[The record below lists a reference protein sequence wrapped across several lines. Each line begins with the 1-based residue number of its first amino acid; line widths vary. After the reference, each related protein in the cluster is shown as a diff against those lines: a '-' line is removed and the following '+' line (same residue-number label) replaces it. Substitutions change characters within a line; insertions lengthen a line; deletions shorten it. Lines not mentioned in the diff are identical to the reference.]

1 MTSKSLYFKLL
12 WEDLK
17 RRSWA
22 IALAV
27 IAFFFALPINLA
39 LTMEN
44 AQADNFYRY
53 NDYVSLD
60 AMHWSSEAAKAARI
74 LELKTGIVLSG
85 GEFGNGFLAFLMI
98 VTAVV
103 MGVSSFA
110 YLHNRRKVDF
120 YHSLPI
126 RREMMYLVQY
136 TGGVLII
143 AGIYLLNLIFYVG
156 VSCTYGVPV
165 GNVLGGLLAG
175 WLLNLL
181 YFLLLYGVTVA
192 AVMLTGQLLVG
203 LLAVGVLFFFLPV
216 LVLVLESYCEIFFET
231 MPVQWQWEEGWLMDT
246 LKWISP
252 FTAYLFALSWGMKEL
267 GNHIPALI
275 VTFFAVL
282 ALGIF
287 GMALY
292 RLRPLESA
300 GRAMAF
306 RRTRTPI
313 RFIMVWGYGIMGAL
327 FFWMIQSRPYWA
339 VFGAVMGALISHCV
353 IEVIYHFDFKKLF
366 AHWPQMI
373 LAVALSI
380 ALFFS
385 FRFDWWGYDSY
396 LPAEEKVESA
406 SVSMDLDQNWLSGR
420 KIETA
425 PDGSQSV
432 SWEDSDEYRMENMYI
447 TDLQPVLT
455 LAQEGIRQ
463 EKAAREER
471 FDQWKQSGSSPAD
484 ERQNLVWS
492 SFQVSYRLNNGRT
505 VSRRYNFGMDENMME
520 AYSQLYE
527 QPAYKEGL
535 YSILGQSAENL
546 AWASYEESG
555 AVYGGMTDRKSLSQL
570 LAAYQAD
577 LMDLTVETRQKE
589 NPVGRLMFADQEQKK
604 FLDEHSVQAGRN
616 AYSSDTYTPYDVCQ
630 GWPVYPSFDRTL
642 SFLRDQDIAAGYG
655 LNSEDVDSISVD
667 FYWNEE
673 KTLEELQAVNSRF
686 ETIDRMVF
694 DDPEEIALLL
704 SAFSEDE
711 MYNYN
716 GLCDVRGDF
725 TLYVRTKKGDGV
737 SGSLQ
742 MNRITPEIEELFVG
756 TGLFEE

>member
-1 MTSKSLYFKLL
+1 MTSRSLYFKLL

-27 IAFFFALPINLA
+27 IAFFFTLPINLA

-44 AQADNFYRY
+44 AQADNFYAY
-53 NDYVSLD
+53 NNYVSLD
-60 AMHWSSEAAKAARI
+60 AVHWSSEGAKAARI
-74 LELKTGIVLSG
+74 LELKTEIVLNEG
-85 GEFGNGFLAFLMI
+85 AFGNGLLAFLMI
-98 VTAVV
+98 VTAIV
-103 MGVSSFA
+103 MGVSSFS

-126 RREMMYLVQY
+126 RRELMYLVQY
-136 TGGVLII
+136 AGGFVII
-143 AGIYLLNLIFYVG
+143 AGAYLLNLIFYMG
-156 VSCTYGVPV
+156 VSCAYGVPV

-181 YFLLLYGVTVA
+181 YFLLMYGVTVT

-203 LLAVGVLFFFLPV
+203 VLAVGILFFFLPV

-231 MPVQWQWEEGWLMDT
+231 MPSRSEGLLIDT

-252 FTAYLFALSWGMKEL
+252 FSAYLFAISWGMKEL

-275 VTFFAVL
+275 VTFFAAA

-306 RRTRTPI
+306 KRTKAPI
-313 RFIMVWGYGIMGAL
+313 RFILVWGFGVMGAL
-327 FFWMIQSRPYWA
+327 FFWVIQSRPYWA

-366 AHWPQMI
+366 AHWPQLI
-373 LAVALSI
+373 LSAVLSM

-385 FRFDWWGYDSY
+385 FRFDWWGYDGY
-396 LPAEEKVESA
+396 LPAEEKVASA
-406 SVSMDLDQNWLSGR
+406 SVSMDMDQNWLASR
-420 KIETA
+420 RIETA
-425 PDGSQSV
+425 ADGSQSV
-432 SWEDSDEYRMENMYI
+432 AWEDSDEYRLENMYI
-447 TDLQPVLT
+447 TDLKPVLK
-455 LAQEGIRQ
+455 LAEEGIRQ
-463 EKAAREER
+463 EKETREER
-471 FDQWKQSGSSPAD
+471 FNQWKQPGGSPMD
-484 ERQNLVWS
+484 ERQNLVWG
-492 SFQVSYRLNNGRT
+492 SFQVSYRLKSGRT
-505 VSRRYNFGMDENMME
+505 VSRRYNMGMDENMLE
-520 AYSQLYE
+520 VYSQLYE

-535 YSILGQSAENL
+535 YPILRQSAGNL
-546 AWASYEESG
+546 AWAGYEECG
-555 AVYGGMTDRKSLSQL
+555 AVQGAVSDQESLSEL

-577 LMDLTVETRQKE
+577 LMDLTVKTRQKE
-589 NPVGRLMFADQEQKK
+589 NPIGQLMFADEEQKK
-604 FLDEHSVQAGRN
+604 FLEEHSVLPERN
-616 AYSSDTYTPYDVCQ
+616 SYSPDTYTARDVCQ
-630 GWPVYPSFDRTL
+630 SWPVYPSFNRTL
-642 SFLRDQDIAAGYG
+642 SFLREQDIPAGYG
-655 LNSEDVDSISVD
+655 LKSEDVYNITVS

-673 KTLEELQAVNSRF
+673 ISLEALQDANSRF
-686 ETIDRMVF
+686 ETTDRMVF

-704 SAFSEDE
+704 SAFSEDG
-711 MYNYN
+711 MSSYN

-725 TLYVRTKKGDGV
+725 TLYVRDKKGGGI

-742 MNRITPEIEELFVG
+742 INRITPEIEELFEG
-756 TGLFEE
+756 TDLFEE